1 MEDILVELL
10 SFMVAFSPSPV
21 RLIVTASRFF
31 FVKLALLLLV
41 LSFLLFF
48 IHLRFKNNVKTMT
61 KIKTKARIGV
71 MNQIVFLYHFAGF
84 EGTSVSKSKVN
95 TYK

>member
-10 SFMVAFSPSPV
+10 NFVVAFSPSPV
-21 RLIVTASRFF
+21 RLIVTASRLF

-41 LSFLLFF
+41 LSFFLF

-61 KIKTKARIGV
+61 KIKRKARIGV
-71 MNQIVFLYHFAGF
+71 MNQIVCF
-84 EGTSVSKSKVN
+84 ERTSVSKSKVN
-95 TYK
+95 T